1 MRFSDPY
8 STNRYDNLY
17 CKLRFQYFSM
27 NVQEGF
33 ISIIILAIPIVNAS
47 I

>member
-8 STNRYDNLY
+8 STNPNDNLY
-17 CKLRFQYFSM
+17 SKLRFQYFSI

-33 ISIIILAIPIVNAS
+33 ILIIILAIPIVNAS